1 MKHSLFRFIRHKLLN
16 EGKLLRYLS
25 YAVGEVVLII
35 VGILMA
41 LKINDWNED
50 RKRQLEFD
58 TYIVHLKGDVRTAM
72 ERAKRNA
79 SGGERMASQMSLIL
93 DVLQNPGSELE
104 DIQVLER
111 GLDNLGMYPETR
123 IEVGYL
129 GRLMNGDLGIIV
141 RDQRLA
147 REAMEAD
154 NELKSRMSV
163 LLHIEHQIDL
173 LTPTIAKYRG
183 RAIRGEQPVA
193 LSYDIEELRSS
204 KEFLHAAQTL
214 IEQTRR
220 TGQWASGIARTLES
234 FLTVLEEYE

>member
-1 MKHSLFRFIRHKLLN
+1 MKHSLFRSIRHKLLN

-35 VGILMA
+35 VGILFA

-50 RKRQLEFD
+50 RKEQAEF
-58 TYIVHLKGDVRTAM
+58 YEYLVQLKGDVRTAM
-72 ERAKRNA
+72 EGAKQNA
-79 SGGERMASQMSLIL
+79 SAGERMASERTFVLEF
-93 DVLQNPGSELE
+93 LQNPNSDPEA
-104 DIQVLER
+104 VLAFEH
-111 GLDNLGMYPETR
+111 GLGALGQYPETR

-141 RDQRLA
+141 RDQELA
-147 REAMEAD
+147 RKAMETD
-154 NELKSRMSV
+154 NRLKRQMSV

-183 RAIRGEQPVA
+183 RQIRGEHPVA
-193 LSYDIEELRSS
+193 LTYDLEELRSS
-204 KEFLHAAQTL
+204 SEFLHTAQTI

-220 TGQWASGIARTLES
+220 TGQWASRLANILED
-234 FLTVLEEYE
+234 FLTVLEEYD

>member
-1 MKHSLFRFIRHKLLN
+1 MKSPFRSIRQTLFN
-16 EGKLLRYLS
+16 EGKLLRYLG

-35 VGILMA
+35 VGILFA

-50 RKRQLEFD
+50 RKAQVEFD
-58 TYIVHLKGDVRTAM
+58 EYVVQLKGDVRTAM
-72 ERAKRNA
+72 EGAQRNA
-79 SGGERMASQMSLIL
+79 SSGERISSQEVFVLEF
-93 DVLQNPGSELE
+93 LQNPNSEPE
-104 DIQVLER
+104 DIIAFER
-111 GLDNLGMYPETR
+111 GLGNLGMYPETR

-141 RDQRLA
+141 RDQELA
-147 REAMEAD
+147 RKAMEMD
-154 NELKSRMSV
+154 NHLKRQMSV

-183 RAIRGEQPVA
+183 RGIGGEHPVA
-193 LSYDIEELRSS
+193 LTYDLEELRTSS
-204 KEFLHAAQTL
+204 EFLHTAQTI

-220 TGQWASGIARTLES
+220 TGQWASFLAEILQD